1 MDFGEI
7 QVDDALGAILAHSLR
22 LPAKTLKKGRVLKAE
37 DLQVLREAEY
47 KTVVAARLGPDDI
60 AEDDAANRL
69 VLAVAGDNVTIGK
82 AFTGRANLYAG
93 KSGVVAYDPAR
104 LDAFNLVN
112 ESVTLGLVPPYQ
124 SVENGQMI
132 GTMKIIPFA
141 VPGDA
146 VLITEA
152 IAMKDGDFVSVAPYV
167 PTRVGL
173 VQTTLPGTKDSV
185 LDSTL
190 EVTRARLHPMG
201 CELNHEVRC
210 AHDISE
216 IGKAI
221 EDCLKAGAGMVLVS
235 GASAVVDR
243 RDVVPAGIEKAGGVI
258 EHFGM
263 PVDPGNLMLIGRIGD
278 VPVIGLP
285 GCARSPKLNGFDWVL
300 QRMIAALPVGGREIM
315 RMGAGGL
322 LKDIPTRPMPRF
334 RRRGQE
340 ADAAN
345 AEAGNEGI
353 GADNGTQGVT
363 GRPKIAG
370 LILAGGQSRRMG
382 TRNKLLAEIDGVAM
396 VRRVLDNIVASQA
409 APITVVLG
417 HQGDAVREA
426 LEGALPEGVEIRFT
440 RNPDFAEGL
449 STSLKTGISALD
461 EDVDGVIVCLGDMP
475 RVGADTIDRMI
486 AAFDPLEGRAIVVPT
501 RGGKRG
507 NPVLFAR
514 RFFDEI
520 TGVAGDVGA
529 RHLIGRY
536 EDLVVEIEIEDDS
549 VLLDVDT
556 PEALAR
562 ITGASGTE
570 DRG

>member
-22 LPAKTLKKGRVLKAE
+22 LPAKTLKKGRVLTGP
-37 DLQVLREAEY
+37 DLQVLREAGY
-47 KTVVAARLGPDDI
+47 ATVVAARLGPNDI

-93 KSGVVAYDPAR
+93 KSGVVVYDPAR

-112 ESVTLGLVPPYQ
+112 EAVTLGLVPPYH

-146 VLITEA
+146 VLITEE

-210 AHDISE
+210 AHDIAE

-221 EDCLKAGAGMVLVS
+221 EACLKAGAGMVLVS

-243 RDVVPAGIEKAGGVI
+243 RDVVPAGIEKAGGLI

-263 PVDPGNLMLIGRIGD
+263 PVDPGNLMLIGRIGE

-300 QRMIAALPVGGREIM
+300 QRMIAGLPVGGREIM

-340 ADAAN
+340 T
-345 AEAGNEGI
+345 EALDTMPE
-353 GADNGTQGVT
+353 QEPSGVT

-382 TRNKLLAEIDGVAM
+382 TQNKLLAEIDGVAM
-396 VRRVLDNIVASQA
+396 VRRVLDNVIASQA
-409 APITVVLG
+409 SPITVVLG

-426 LEGALPEGVEIRFT
+426 LESALPEGVEIRFA

-461 EDVDGVIVCLGDMP
+461 EESDGVIVCLGDMP

-501 RGGKRG
+501 RAGKRG

-529 RHLIGRY
+529 RHLIGRH

-556 PEALAR
+556 PDALAR
-562 ITGASGTE
+562 ITGKSGMGE
-570 DRG
+570 GA